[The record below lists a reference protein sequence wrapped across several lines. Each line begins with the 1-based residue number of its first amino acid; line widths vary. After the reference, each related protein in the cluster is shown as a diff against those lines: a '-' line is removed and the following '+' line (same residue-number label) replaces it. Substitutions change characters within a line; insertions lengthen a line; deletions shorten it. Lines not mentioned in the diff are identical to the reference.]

1 MGKKLSSW
9 ERSQRQREKER
20 LAKESRENT
29 ASRRAAEK
37 SKKDKETSSIRRTGS
52 NYVSIFESLLESLC
66 NLTND
71 KTRSVSAKSS
81 IKLGAPITFKYPGDL
96 NYEKKSSEV
105 SIKDF
110 VINSSLAKLNKNR
123 KMGYD
128 TYKSLYGSFFG
139 NLSGKTKKEYADF
152 INKNESDFL
161 NLTKKEVKRKEDLK
175 KALLEYDKIINDFN
189 EKTLEKLKNEN
200 QNRKEK
206 FKDLESKIKK
216 HHSNQNN
223 LKNEINTVFDSYKAK
238 DFDQAF
244 GNNLPIKFDYIDGC
258 AHKLLIE
265 LGKEL
270 KKDFYSSPS
279 NNFKYGIDLTSEFPC
294 LFLSYNE
301 EYFPLPSE
309 QQINSVKDGYSVRPL
324 LKTNIES
331 IKKNMVPGAA
341 LLYANYAFNT
351 SAKLQDLN
359 LVIGRETIDRSTGSD
374 VIEWDYN
381 LKINRSAFS
390 VLNFDKIIPSET
402 IKMFKIEKTNVI
414 YNKIKWFSSKK
425 QKNTFSQKID
435 ETLKS
440 YESIQ
445 ADIGLFIKEGFN
457 PPAIKAVNDA
467 LFKVKE
473 ISGENFAKKAAVK
486 TAAKKTAAKKAGEK
500 AKLAAMTP
508 HERTMHKIE
517 KNKKDLEDLLFSDAY
532 SIKKKK

>member
-1 MGKKLSSW
+1 MGKKLTSW
-9 ERSQRQREKER
+9 ERSQRQRDKENSAR
-20 LAKESRENT
+20 ESRENT

-37 SKKDKETSSIRRTGS
+37 SKKDKETSSIRKAGS
-52 NYVSIFESLLESLC
+52 NYVTIFESLLGNLC

-71 KTRSVSAKSS
+71 DRWTRSISAKSS
-81 IKLGAPITFKYPGDL
+81 IKLPAPITFKYPGDL
-96 NYEKKSSEV
+96 NYEKKSSTV

-110 VINSSLAKLNKNR
+110 VRNSSLAKLNKNL

-139 NLSGKTKKEYADF
+139 NLSGKTKKEYTTF

-161 NLTKKEVKRKEDLK
+161 NLTKKEVKRKVDLE
-175 KALLEYDKIINDFN
+175 KALVEYNQVIHDFN
-189 EKTLEKLKNEN
+189 EKTLEKLKSDN
-200 QNRKEK
+200 QNRKERFNK
-206 FKDLESKIKK
+206 IESKIKK
-216 HHSNQNN
+216 HHLNLND
-223 LKNEINTVFDSYKAK
+223 LKNEISTVFNSYKEK

-244 GNNLPIKFDYIDGC
+244 GINLPIKFDFVDEC
-258 AHKLLIE
+258 AEKLTNNI
-265 LGKEL
+265 KEL
-270 KKDFYSSPS
+270 EKDFYNSPS
-279 NNFKYGIDLTSEFPC
+279 KNFKYGIDLTSEFPC

-301 EYFPLPSE
+301 EYFPLSSE

-351 SAKLQDLN
+351 SDKINDLN

-381 LKINRSAFS
+381 LKINRSSFLE
-390 VLNFDKIIPSET
+390 LNFDKIIPSET

-414 YNKIKWFSSKK
+414 SNKIKWFSSTK
-425 QKNTFSQKID
+425 QKNTFSQKIE

-445 ADIGLFIKEGFN
+445 SEIGLFTKEGFN

-473 ISGENFAKKAAVK
+473 ISGENFAKKEAIK
-486 TAAKKTAAKKAGEK
+486 TAAKKRKAKKASEK
-500 AKLAAMTP
+500 AKLDAMTVV
-508 HERTMHKIE
+508 ERRMYEIQKE
-517 KNKKDLEDLLFSDAY
+517 ERELDKLFSDY
-532 SIKKKK
+532 SK